1 MLDALV
7 PALAALRAGGLGAA
21 VRAAQEG
28 AARTAAM
35 TKAGAG
41 RSSYVREEVL
51 AGVPD
56 PGAVAV
62 AAVLAAI
69 AEPRG

>member
-1 MLDALV
+1 
-7 PALAALRAGGLGAA
+7 
-21 VRAAQEG
+21 
-28 AARTAAM
+28 
-35 TKAGAG
+35 
-41 RSSYVREEVL
+41 VL